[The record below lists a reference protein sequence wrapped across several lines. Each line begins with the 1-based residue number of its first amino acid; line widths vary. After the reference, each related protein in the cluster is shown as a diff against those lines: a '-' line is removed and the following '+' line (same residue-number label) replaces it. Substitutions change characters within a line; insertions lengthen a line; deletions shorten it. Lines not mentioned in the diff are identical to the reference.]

1 MSGKLSTHILDNYH
15 GCPAPNVE
23 IELHQLD
30 EGTYRP
36 IGKFRTNREGRTD
49 SLLLGEE
56 SLQTSPYRLVFKI
69 GAYFKET
76 GIGLPEP
83 AFLENIFIDVNLIA
97 GESYHIPL
105 LCTPWSYSTYRG
117 S

>member
-15 GCPAPNVE
+15 GRPASNVD

-30 EGTYRP
+30 GGSYRL
-36 IGKFRTNREGRTD
+36 IGNFRTNQEGRTD
-49 SLLLGEE
+49 TLLLNDE

-76 GIGLPEP
+76 GVSLPEP
-83 AFLENIFIDVNLIA
+83 AFLENISIDVNLKA
-97 GESYHIPL
+97 GESYHVPL

>member
-15 GCPAPNVE
+15 GCPASNVD
-23 IELHQLD
+23 IELHQID
-30 EGTYRP
+30 GESYRL
-36 IGKFRTNREGRTD
+36 IGKFQTNQEGRTD
-49 SLLLGEE
+49 SLLLNHE

-76 GIGLPEP
+76 GVSLPEP
-83 AFLENIFIDVNLIA
+83 AFLEDVSIDVNLRA
-97 GESYHIPL
+97 GESYHVPL